1 MEVWLYSFL
10 VSELEGFESLSS
22 YGLRIPMIDT
32 KILTGS
38 VSVSVSVGGKVYEVQ
53 PAVRQRCEGK

>member
-22 YGLRIPMIDT
+22 YGLRILMIDT
-32 KILTGS
+32 KIITE
-38 VSVSVSVGGKVYEVQ
+38 SVSVSVGGEVHEVQ
-53 PAVRQRCEGK
+53 PTVRQGCEGK